1 MHEKKQDLTAW
12 RWAAPAPCW
21 SLHLLRLSSAQELG
35 RSRAR
40 EDGGRPS
47 IIHIWTARGR
57 RELHAAWWFQSSR
70 SWERSRPFLWAWP
83 PCIYRCL
90 PVHDELLE
98 GDNSRLHPGSKQLS
112 NTLAERWGSLYQKF
126 NTNSSPFTFRTQVHT
141 QGGLTAFSLLTLLPA
156 FGSRYI
162 GY

>member
-1 MHEKKQDLTAW
+1 MHEKKQALTAW

-21 SLHLLRLSSAQELG
+21 SLHLLRLSRAQELC
-35 RSRAR
+35 RSRAG

-47 IIHIWTARGR
+47 IIHVWTARGKER
-57 RELHAAWWFQSSR
+57 TARWFQSSR

-83 PCIYRCL
+83 PCIYRCF

-98 GDNSRLHPGSKQLS
+98 GTYSRLHPGSKQLS

-126 NTNSSPFTFRTQVHT
+126 NTNSSPFTLRTRVHT
-141 QGGLTAFSLLTLLPA
+141 QGGLTAFSHMTLLPA
-156 FGSRYI
+156 FGSWYI